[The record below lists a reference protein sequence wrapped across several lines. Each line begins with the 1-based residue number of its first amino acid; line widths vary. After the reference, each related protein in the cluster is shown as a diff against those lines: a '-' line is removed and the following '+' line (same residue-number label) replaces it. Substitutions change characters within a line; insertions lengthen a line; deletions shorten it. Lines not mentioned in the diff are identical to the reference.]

1 MTADGRSF
9 TLRPILLAAL
19 ILGCGSGTEPDPATP
34 LTTPPDFTAIVF
46 RSLYDNEQSPEGQLS
61 QYDVWIGAPGAASA
75 DAGVIVGRH
84 TPVFLRVG
92 NTLSQTTGASIR
104 VRDTIDVWSDG
115 SVAYGAVEC
124 PPGAPCY
131 GSKQVVIRR

>member
-1 MTADGRSF
+1 MPRNPPPG
-9 TLRPILLAAL
+9 LLGPVLLAAL
-19 ILGCGSGTEPDPATP
+19 ILACGGGTEPDPATP
-34 LTTPPDFTAIVF
+34 LTTPPDLTAVVF
-46 RSLYDNEQSPEGQLS
+46 RSAYDDGQSPEGQLS
-61 QYDVWIGAPGAASA
+61 QYDVWIGAPGAAAA

-84 TPVFLRVG
+84 TPVFLSTGDR
-92 NTLSQTTGASIR
+92 LSQTTGASIR
-104 VRDTIDVWSDG
+104 VGDTVDVWGDG